1 MSAPLRILFA
11 GLGAIG
17 QRHARNLRALL
28 GDHIEMLAYRT
39 RRDSLT
45 LTDKMQVEGG
55 LDVESAFALRVFT
68 DLAEALDAKPDA
80 VVIANPTSLHLPVA
94 RAAAEAGCHLFIEK
108 PISHT
113 DEGVEDFLD
122 LVERRNLVTF
132 VGYQWRFHPLLLR
145 LRETLGGNSIG
156 PLIAVHAECGEHL
169 PDWHPYEDYRRS
181 YAARREL
188 GGGVLLTQIHDF
200 DYLGWLFGWPC
211 RVFCAGGKLS
221 RLEIDVEDTASTLLE
236 CDVAAR
242 RVPIHLHQDF
252 VQRPPVRGC
261 RIIGEAGRIEVDL
274 LRAAYTVRDAHGD
287 PIEVQR
293 FDGFDRNQM
302 FMAEMKHFLA
312 CLDRTETSRI
322 PASEGAKSLRV
333 ALAAQESLRT
343 GRVIEL

>member
-1 MSAPLRILFA
+1 MSTPLRFLIA
-11 GLGAIG
+11 GLGGIG

-28 GDHIEMLAYRT
+28 GENVELLAYRA
-39 RRDSLT
+39 RRNSPA
-45 LTDKMQVEGG
+45 LTDKMQVESG
-55 LDVESAFALRVFT
+55 LDVESKFRLRVFT
-68 DLAEALDAKPDA
+68 DLDEALAEKPDA
-80 VVIANPTSLHLPVA
+80 AIIANPTSLHLPVA

-113 DEGVEDFLD
+113 FEGVAEFLD

-132 VGYQWRFHPLLLR
+132 VGYQWRFHPLLER
-145 LRETLGGNSIG
+145 LKQTLGGRSIG
-156 PLIAVHAECGEHL
+156 QVVSVLAEFGEYL
-169 PDWHPYEDYRRS
+169 PGWHPYEDYRQS

-200 DYLGWLFGWPC
+200 DYLGWLFGWPR

-221 RLEIDVEDTASTLLE
+221 SLEIDVEDTASTLLE
-236 CDVAAR
+236 CDMDGR
-242 RVPIHLHQDF
+242 RVPVHVHQDY

-274 LRAAYTVRDAHGD
+274 ARAAYTVRNERGD
-287 PIEVQR
+287 EIETQC
-293 FDGFDRNQM
+293 FDNFDRNQI
-302 FMAEMKHFLA
+302 FLAEMKHFLA
-312 CLDRTETSRI
+312 CLDRSETSRI
-322 PASEGAKSLRV
+322 PASEGARSLRV